1 MKKIYMVLI
10 CILFVGSG
18 VLADVVHT
26 QRQIDDT
33 KKTLPTQEKTLP
45 PVKELEKNPSATIE
59 SYIPQ
64 DSLDKIDKQ
73 LVNNIKTC
81 TPSEG
86 YFMADVS
93 GQDILIKTKIAGFK
107 MKKNPRCKILF
118 KADYSDALN
127 LFNAV
132 NHLTASN
139 SVNNES
145 GFQINHMSIEC
156 QVYKRQLN
164 SYADVVLREQNRLLG
179 KDYSKGPM
187 FKNIIPLSSRY
198 ESFARSDKDVF
209 YCADTHVYSN

>member
-1 MKKIYMVLI
+1 
-10 CILFVGSG
+10 
-18 VLADVVHT
+18 
-26 QRQIDDT
+26 
-33 KKTLPTQEKTLP
+33 
-45 PVKELEKNPSATIE
+45 
-59 SYIPQ
+59 
-64 DSLDKIDKQ
+64 
-73 LVNNIKTC
+73 
-81 TPSEG
+81 
-86 YFMADVS
+86 MADVS

-132 NHLTASN
+132 NHLTASK
-139 SVNNES
+139 SVNNELD
-145 GFQINHMSIEC
+145 FQINRMYIEC

-187 FKNIIPLSSRY
+187 FKDIIPLSSRY